1 MTKFFRLA
9 LIAAVAAGGLASP
22 AFAQTQR
29 VAVHHIRHHI
39 TAGRQSGSNAFAT
52 VPSFQ
57 DGSIFSPA
65 STGGG
70 SIGYNEKNER
80 AAD

>member
-1 MTKFFRLA
+1 MTNLPRLA
-9 LIAAVAAGGLASP
+9 LIAVVAAVGLAPP

-29 VAVHHIRHHI
+29 VAVHHVRHHT
-39 TAGRQSGSNAFAT
+39 TAGHQGGSNAFAM
-52 VPSFQ
+52 VPGFQ
-57 DGSIFSPA
+57 GGSIFSPS

-70 SIGYNEKNER
+70 SIGYNENNER

>member
-1 MTKFFRLA
+1 MTNFSRLA
-9 LIAAVAAGGLASP
+9 LIVAVAAMGLASP

-29 VAVHHIRHHI
+29 VAVHHTRHHT

-57 DGSIFSPA
+57 GGSIFSP
-65 STGGG
+65 SFTGGG

>member
-1 MTKFFRLA
+1 MTNLSRLA
-9 LIAAVAAGGLASP
+9 LIAAVAAMGLASP

-29 VAVHHIRHHI
+29 VAVHHVRHH
-39 TAGRQSGSNAFAT
+39 TPAGAQTGSNAFAM

-57 DGSIFSPA
+57 GGSAFSPS

-70 SIGYNEKNER
+70 SVGYNENLR
-80 AAD
+80 TDQW